1 LITQI
6 LLAVGKL
13 HRKYHFIILAFFAIF
28 TILCLEEA
36 SHLEIQA
43 NMEKMIPQDVEV
55 IRNTNLIRDE
65 FGGGDFIIIAIG
77 LDRDSQTRN
86 KVIDIRDPRVLSY
99 IEELENR
106 IKKEPEVSNVQS
118 ILDFLPYIPSSLEE
132 SRSLIDK
139 NFFARQWISEDYSL
153 TSIRIQ
159 TFVASDEKQL
169 NDFVERIKMDVE
181 NTGKPSGIKTELTGI
196 VMVRKTLFE
205 LIKQDG
211 VRITMIGYLLIFI
224 TLSLTLASIKRGILP
239 LISVTLAIIWTAG
252 TLTFLGVPVS
262 VMTIGIAPMLLGLG
276 IDYGIHITHRLR
288 EEAGNPEKAEKTL
301 TTTGKAILATSA
313 TTMVGFGSLLLAKM
327 PGLRDFGALGVV
339 GMFYAMFAALFCLP
353 SLFLAKE
360 RFHPAEKISKIS
372 KFEKTVKKFFE
383 FQLKKYKI
391 FLLLCFLMLAIFS
404 SGFKGLTMESSSEK
418 SLPQDLPVIRSMYS
432 IRDNFGGAEMV
443 IAIFEVDKKIYKEI
457 RNKKVIDYIIKAEN
471 LFKDE
476 KYVSQVFG
484 LPEEL
489 KFNYGRIPEENE
501 LKKIES
507 PLISDDLSM
516 CISFISVD
524 VGTDTKKIK
533 ELMRNLYRDA
543 AMLSEEGIKIK
554 FAGSPAVSWVTG
566 KLMMQD
572 FSRVT
577 LVALVLV
584 FSILY
589 LDLRSFRRSILVA
602 SPLLIALYLTFAT
615 LGYLKVPLRPETIGL
630 ASTILGIGIDY
641 SILITH
647 RYLEERD
654 LIKGLIKTA
663 RSILSSSTTTI
674 MGFSALSFATM
685 LGLKNMGLSMTIG
698 IAFCTLSVILFFPVI
713 LYLGDARKY
722 KRE

>member
-1 LITQI
+1 
-6 LLAVGKL
+6 
-13 HRKYHFIILAFFAIF
+13 
-28 TILCLEEA
+28 
-36 SHLEIQA
+36 
-43 NMEKMIPQDVEV
+43 
-55 IRNTNLIRDE
+55 
-65 FGGGDFIIIAIG
+65 
-77 LDRDSQTRN
+77 
-86 KVIDIRDPRVLSY
+86 
-99 IEELENR
+99 
-106 IKKEPEVSNVQS
+106 
-118 ILDFLPYIPSSLEE
+118 
-132 SRSLIDK
+132 
-139 NFFARQWISEDYSL
+139 
-153 TSIRIQ
+153 
-159 TFVASDEKQL
+159 
-169 NDFVERIKMDVE
+169 
-181 NTGKPSGIKTELTGI
+181 
-196 VMVRKTLFE
+196 
-205 LIKQDG
+205 
-211 VRITMIGYLLIFI
+211 
-224 TLSLTLASIKRGILP
+224 
-239 LISVTLAIIWTAG
+239 
-252 TLTFLGVPVS
+252 
-262 VMTIGIAPMLLGLG
+262 
-276 IDYGIHITHRLR
+276 
-288 EEAGNPEKAEKTL
+288 
-301 TTTGKAILATSA
+301 
-313 TTMVGFGSLLLAKM
+313 
-327 PGLRDFGALGVV
+327 
-339 GMFYAMFAALFCLP
+339 
-353 SLFLAKE
+353 
-360 RFHPAEKISKIS
+360 
-372 KFEKTVKKFFE
+372 
-383 FQLKKYKI
+383 
-391 FLLLCFLMLAIFS
+391 MLAIFS